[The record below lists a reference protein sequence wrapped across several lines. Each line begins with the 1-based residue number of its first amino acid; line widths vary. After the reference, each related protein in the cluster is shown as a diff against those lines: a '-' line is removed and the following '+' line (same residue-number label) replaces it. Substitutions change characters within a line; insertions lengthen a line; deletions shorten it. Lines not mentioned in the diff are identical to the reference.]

1 MSKVRI
7 HIHSFEG
14 RNSMIIWLGGRP
26 VLVVRDGDRFYG
38 MDAVCAHMGCAL
50 LSEAR
55 GTIAICPAHGA
66 KYDVRTGQMVE
77 PPQIKPEVPCEQE
90 EIRVPLR
97 TYRVTVGPDGLLD
110 VEPAR

>member
-1 MSKVRI
+1 
-7 HIHSFEG
+7 
-14 RNSMIIWLGGRP
+14 MIIWLGGRP

-90 EIRVPLR
+90 EVRVPLR

>member
-1 MSKVRI
+1 MPKVRI
-7 HIHSFEG
+7 HVHSFEG
-14 RNSMIIWLGGRP
+14 RNSMVIWLGGRP
-26 VLVVRDGDRFYG
+26 VLVAKDGGRFYG

-55 GTIAICPAHGA
+55 GATAICPAHGA
-66 KYDVRTGQMVE
+66 KYDMRTGQIVE

-97 TYRVTVGPDGLLD
+97 TYGVTVGPDGLLN
-110 VEPAR
+110 VSLS